1 MTDTSR
7 ATKPTLTRVPPHDLD
22 TERFT
27 LGAALINTH
36 AAALFGDIDPD
47 IFYKPAHQHIAHVLR
62 DLHYDASPTDIGTV
76 AAILRQRGLLDTI
89 GGPGYLIELQGACP
103 NTSAIPTWVDIL
115 RGYQQRRRILGVASE
130 LVDAVY
136 RDTPTD
142 GLVAELHDASNT
154 HHLDQPST
162 WEPANLARA
171 LAGEGDTLEPTQ
183 LARTDGATL
192 LYPGKVHSLIG
203 EPEGGKSWLAVLA
216 CIQAINAGQHVL
228 YIDFEA
234 DDVTQTTRLLELG
247 VDPHDILDR
256 FHYIRPDEPHDK
268 AAALRLA
275 ATLETWTPHIVVLDG
290 VAEALSLNG
299 WDENKAS
306 DVTNFYVQIARPLA
320 RHGAAVATIDHVVK
334 DKEQQG
340 RYARGSTAKLAAIDG
355 AVYKLEVIRPF
366 GRGLAG
372 AAKVVVNKDRHG
384 HVRSIANS
392 GKLLGELH
400 LDGTGPHLLLELR
413 PPSVVNPD
421 QPFRPTHYM
430 EKVSRELE
438 TITDPPSANAL
449 CAVVGGKKSVVLTA
463 IRTLITEGYID
474 TIAGPRGFLHK
485 SVKPYR
491 EAFETDHPHDPRS
504 GHDD

>member
-7 ATKPTLTRVPPHDLD
+7 ATRPTLNRVPPHD
-22 TERFT
+22 TEIERFV
-27 LGAALINTH
+27 LGAALLNTQ
-36 AAALFGDIDPD
+36 AAALVADIDPD
-47 IFYKPAHQHIAHVLR
+47 IFYKPAHTHIA
-62 DLHYDASPTDIGTV
+62 DAITGLHTEGSSTDPGTV
-76 AAILRQRGLLDTI
+76 AAVLRQRGLLDAA
-89 GGPGYLIELQGACP
+89 GGANYLVDLQTDCP
-103 NTSAIPTWVDIL
+103 NTTGIPKWADLL
-115 RGYQQRRRILGVASE
+115 RSYHQRRRTLGLAGE
-130 LVDAVY
+130 IAEAVY
-136 RDTPTD
+136 RDAPTD
-142 GLVAELHDASNT
+142 GLIAELHDASNNRHLQ
-154 HHLDQPST
+154 HHST

-171 LAGEGDTLEPTQ
+171 LAGEGDTLQPTQ
-183 LARTDGATL
+183 LDRTDGNAL

-216 CIQAINAGQHVL
+216 CTQSIQRGEHVL

-234 DDVTQTTRLLELG
+234 DDVTQVTRLLELG
-247 VDPHDILDR
+247 VDPTNILEY

-275 ATLETWTPHIVVLDG
+275 AAIEAWTPHLVILDG
-290 VAEALSLNG
+290 VAEALALNG

-306 DVTNFYVQIARPLA
+306 DVTNFYVQVARPLA
-320 RHGAAVATIDHVVK
+320 RHGAAVATIDHVTK
-334 DKEQQG
+334 DKETQG

-355 AVYKLEVIRPF
+355 AVYKLEVLKPF

-372 AAKVVVNKDRHG
+372 AAKVLVNKDRHG
-384 HVRSIANS
+384 HIRAIANG

-400 LDGTGPHLLLELR
+400 LDATTGTLQLELR

-438 TITDPPSANAL
+438 HLTEPPSANAL
-449 CAVVGGKKSVVLTA
+449 CSIVGGKKTIVLAA
-463 IRTLITEGYID
+463 IRALIDEGYVD
-474 TIAGPRGFLHK
+474 TKAGPRGFLHT

-491 EAFETDHPHDPRS
+491 EAFENDYPDDPRS
-504 GHDD
+504 GD